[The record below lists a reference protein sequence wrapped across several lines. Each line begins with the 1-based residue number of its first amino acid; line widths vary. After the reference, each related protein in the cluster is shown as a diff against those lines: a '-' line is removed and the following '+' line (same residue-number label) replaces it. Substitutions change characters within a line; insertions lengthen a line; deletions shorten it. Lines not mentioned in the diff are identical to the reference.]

1 MFIINWFKS
10 KWMDWFK
17 SKWMDWKIHRAYKKK
32 IKKLKKQD
40 PFIYR

>member
-1 MFIINWFKS
+1 MFIINWIKNKWVDFKI
-10 KWMDWFK
+10 W
-17 SKWMDWKIHRAYKKK
+17 RAYRKK